1 MATVAGGI
9 YQTERRPDVLS
20 GTPRAHAIDRWIFVF
35 MAAWFI
41 VIVLVGFIPDALAKV
56 AAVQAG
62 QRPPFPIV
70 MHMHAVAMGTFLVL
84 LLAQTVMVATGRNE
98 LHKQVGIAA
107 FVLVPVLVLV
117 GIVLAPTMYYQ
128 TWDALQTAPAS
139 ARAGLQQVLSIREDI
154 LLLQLSAGLLFGT
167 FITIALSARA
177 INSGL
182 HKRMMI
188 LATAVPLGASIDRM
202 DWLPSSLP
210 ASPWA
215 TDLWIFAA
223 LSPMFVWDVVRNRR
237 VHEAYGIWLAIYVPV
252 ALLVTAL
259 WDKPWWHAAA
269 RAMMRV

>member
-1 MATVAGGI
+1 
-9 YQTERRPDVLS
+9 
-20 GTPRAHAIDRWIFVF
+20 
-35 MAAWFI
+35 
-41 VIVLVGFIPDALAKV
+41 
-56 AAVQAG
+56 
-62 QRPPFPIV
+62 
-70 MHMHAVAMGTFLVL
+70 
-84 LLAQTVMVATGRNE
+84 
-98 LHKQVGIAA
+98 
-107 FVLVPVLVLV
+107 
-117 GIVLAPTMYYQ
+117 
-128 TWDALQTAPAS
+128 
-139 ARAGLQQVLSIREDI
+139 
-154 LLLQLSAGLLFGT
+154 
-167 FITIALSARA
+167 
-177 INSGL
+177 
-182 HKRMMI
+182 MMI